1 MGMFTTKRAE
11 RSDTAST
18 GVPATR
24 TPATSDD
31 TFDDIDIDIDDD
43 MDDDIDDAAFAA
55 AIEKGRAASPR
66 RVTVAA

>member
-31 TFDDIDIDIDDD
+31 TFDDIDIDDD